1 MDIHPEMRELREFLD
16 TNGVRYLVNDD
27 VYATNLEGDQVPADD
42 PNYWHELFGITHTE
56 RTRFVAP
63 DGRYFDVGYLWVLD
77 DDGQKVFC
85 SKYGEL
91 GYLEVRVGIDEPYAA
106 YADEIIEAAFG
117 YCR

>member
-1 MDIHPEMRELREFLD
+1 MDVHPEMRELRKALD
-16 TNGVRYLVNDD
+16 DNGVEYLM
-27 VYATNLEGDQVPADD
+27 GD
-42 PNYWHELFGITHTE
+42 EEFGINMDGDVVHAEEPSDRLILDGFTHIE
-56 RTRFVAP
+56 RAVFRAS
-63 DGRYFDVGYLWVLD
+63 DGRMFDVSYIWVLD

-85 SKYGEL
+85 SKCGGM